1 MAKNMFNIIEPE
13 YKNCPNKTVFVGD
26 ESYIQSVK
34 WVDFMKDPNF
44 HIEKSLQ
51 IKNNWDKYDI
61 VKQVSQEA

>member
-34 WVDFMKDPNF
+34 WVDFMKDPNYY
-44 HIEKSLQ
+44 I
-51 IKNNWDKYDI
+51 
-61 VKQVSQEA
+61 